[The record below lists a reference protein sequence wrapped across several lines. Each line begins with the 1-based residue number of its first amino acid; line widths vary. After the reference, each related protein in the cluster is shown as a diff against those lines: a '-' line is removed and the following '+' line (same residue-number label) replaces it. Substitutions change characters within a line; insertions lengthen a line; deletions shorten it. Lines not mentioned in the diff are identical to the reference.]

1 MSWSV
6 VFFVPAVILVALVL
20 PIWLILHYREKS
32 RVESGLSAT
41 DRVDLEEMATAAE
54 RMAARIAALE
64 AILDSEIQGWRG
76 RVDPQGDGETRGAER
91 RGGQY

>member
-20 PIWLILHYREKS
+20 PIWLILHYRQKS

-54 RMAARIAALE
+54 RMAARISALE
-64 AILDSEIQGWRG
+64 AILDSEIQGWRD
-76 RVDPQGDGETRGAER
+76 RVDRQGDGASTGAQT
-91 RGGQY
+91 RGGQD